1 MKIKNYSYILWCW
14 FTTIAFFAIV
24 IATALISDLQSNT
37 AGEEVVKVA
46 FRMLLY
52 AVTFILLYRSI
63 IATLRASVSRL
74 AKWRNRSEAAED
86 AEFVLIIETLVVIIS
101 IVVMVLLAVSEVF
114 ISGFQP
120 GRVNEVQ
127 EQLRDILVSIMSI
140 LLTAL
145 VVYTIPAIG
154 ELEFAIKRKLE
165 KELAPKKK
173 SSKKTSKE

>member
-1 MKIKNYSYILWCW
+1 MKTKNYSYILWCW
-14 FTTIAFFAIV
+14 FTTIAFVGI
-24 IATALISDLQSNT
+24 ILATSLVSDLQSST

-52 AVTFILLYRSI
+52 SVTFILLYRSI
-63 IATLRASVSRL
+63 IATLRESVSRL

-86 AEFVLIIETLVVIIS
+86 AEFVLIIETLVVIIT
-101 IVVMVLLAVSEVF
+101 IVVMTLLAVSEVF
-114 ISGFQP
+114 VSGFQP
-120 GRVNEVQ
+120 GRTNEVQ
-127 EQLRDILVSIMSI
+127 EQMRDILVSVMSI

-165 KELAPKKK
+165 KELAGGKKKKK
-173 SSKKTSKE
+173 SSKK